1 MAEEGPELESVSVWC
16 SGMDQP
22 PAIAVVVFLE
32 GVLWEQMCVKSESR
46 EQHLKS
52 ANLRRGDRRQD
63 LLPRVPRQGL
73 LVPPAS
79 KGKPSGSLWKQLS
92 HSPGLSKGEE
102 NRELCRERPPTRSG
116 LWLTRSW
123 VTRPEVACSSALGR
137 VAALLGSE

>member
-1 MAEEGPELESVSVWC
+1 MAEEESVSVWC

-22 PAIAVVVFLE
+22 PAIVVFVFVFLE

-52 ANLRRGDRRQD
+52 ANLRRSDRRQD

-73 LVPPAS
+73 LVPPP
-79 KGKPSGSLWKQLS
+79 KGKPSGSLWKQLP
-92 HSPGLSKGEE
+92 HSPGLSKAEE
-102 NRELCRERPPTRSG
+102 NRELCRERPPARSG

-123 VTRPEVACSSALGR
+123 ATRPAVA
-137 VAALLGSE
+137 